1 MSRRKTIPR
10 RCATLVAGWSLRHPE
25 GRNAVEE
32 PALRRL
38 VSKAT
43 PATQSRINRRDVVL
57 AGGRTGAVATPG
69 RTAQRKRT
77 RRDPTRFACHDRTP
91 IGTCRPGRRVA
102 NAGEALATIRPGR
115 SLKASTSNMARP
127 KAIRDVQQTTAASE
141 RIWIACRLS
150 ERNGGDRRKLGRR
163 DACNAQR
170 LLREGSQPAW
180 AETPALGTAARSRGR
195 LSLAAR

>member
-25 GRNAVEE
+25 GRNKVEE

-57 AGGRTGAVATPG
+57 AGGRTGAVAAPG
-69 RTAQRKRT
+69 RTVAGNGGEEIRHGLRAT
-77 RRDPTRFACHDRTP
+77 TARRSGRAGQAAGCPTLTSIGDDTSGPFAR
-91 IGTCRPGRRVA
+91 GG
-102 NAGEALATIRPGR
+102 
-115 SLKASTSNMARP
+115 ASNRAHPTTT
-127 KAIRDVQQTTAASE
+127 RDVQQTTAASE

-150 ERNGGDRRKLGRR
+150 ERNGGDRRKFGRR
-163 DACNAQR
+163 GARHAQR
-170 LLREGSQPAW
+170 L
-180 AETPALGTAARSRGR
+180 
-195 LSLAAR
+195 